1 MGAVGPWVA
10 EWTIVIDHG
19 TLGAVEA
26 IAISKFK
33 ARCLAILERV
43 RRTGEEVLV
52 TRRGVPVARVVPPPP
67 PDPAAES
74 TFGCMAGSFEEV
86 GDVLEPLPEEEWEVL
101 A

>member
-1 MGAVGPWVA
+1 M
-10 EWTIVIDHG
+10 
-19 TLGAVEA
+19 EA

-52 TRRGVPVARVVPPPP
+52 TRRGVPVARVGPPPTAEP
-67 PDPAAES
+67 EAES

-86 GDVLEPLPEEEWEVL
+86 GDLLEPLPEEDWEVL
-101 A
+101 R